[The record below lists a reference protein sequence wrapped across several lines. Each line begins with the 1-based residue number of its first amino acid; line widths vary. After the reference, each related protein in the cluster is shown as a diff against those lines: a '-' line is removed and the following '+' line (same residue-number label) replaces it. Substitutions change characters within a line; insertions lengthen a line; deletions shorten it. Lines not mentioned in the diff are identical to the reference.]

1 MSGRE
6 DCYDNSMVLRREN
19 IPQDCFLIL
28 LTTFKT
34 IKSELIWS
42 VAWQSRQ
49 QAENAVARYID
60 GFYNPVRRH
69 SSLGFQSPIAFE
81 RKARELS

>member
-34 IKSELIWS
+34 IKSAAIR
-42 VAWQSRQ
+42 VATIGR
-49 QAENAVARYID
+49 VFIAR
-60 GFYNPVRRH
+60 R
-69 SSLGFQSPIAFE
+69 
-81 RKARELS
+81 